1 MLGIAIAASMLMAG
15 GGAHGG
21 LGAGTGGGA
30 GDQKSRAAALSAAE
44 RLKKWSDHRD
54 PHENHGDGSKFYGK
68 C

>member
-1 MLGIAIAASMLMAG
+1 MLGLARAASMLMSG

-30 GDQKSRAAALSAAE
+30 ADQKSGAAALSAAE

-54 PHENHGDGSKFYGK
+54 SHETHGDGSNFYGK

>member
-1 MLGIAIAASMLMAG
+1 MLGLAISASMLMAG

-30 GDQKSRAAALSAAE
+30 DDQKSGAAALSAAE
-44 RLKKWSDHRD
+44 LKKWSDHRD
-54 PHENHGDGSKFYGK
+54 PHETHGDGSKFYGK